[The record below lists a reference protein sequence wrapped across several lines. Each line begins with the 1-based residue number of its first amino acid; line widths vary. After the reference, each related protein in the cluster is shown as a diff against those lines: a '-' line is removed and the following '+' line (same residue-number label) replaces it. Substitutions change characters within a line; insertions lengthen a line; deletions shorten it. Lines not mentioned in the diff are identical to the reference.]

1 MVHLNLDIFIVIV
14 MGKNYPIMYTNQSIA
29 WLGTV
34 DSDGGN
40 GDTNLATC
48 NHTAW

>member
-1 MVHLNLDIFIVIV
+1 MHIKITFHDYWLYVRKQKLFMLD
-14 MGKNYPIMYTNQSIA
+14 YQSIA

-48 NHTAW
+48 SHTAW